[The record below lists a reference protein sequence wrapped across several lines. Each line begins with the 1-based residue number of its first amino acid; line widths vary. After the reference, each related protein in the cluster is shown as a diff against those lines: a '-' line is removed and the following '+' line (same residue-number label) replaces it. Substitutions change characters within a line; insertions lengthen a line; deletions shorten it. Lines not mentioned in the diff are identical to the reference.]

1 MQNYKIVRRKANK
14 IVLLENK
21 LKILKK
27 WINSYQI
34 KRIILQSV
42 KAKVS

>member
-1 MQNYKIVRRKANK
+1 MEI
-14 IVLLENK
+14 K

-34 KRIILQSV
+34 KRIILQAQMTTRV
-42 KAKVS
+42 F